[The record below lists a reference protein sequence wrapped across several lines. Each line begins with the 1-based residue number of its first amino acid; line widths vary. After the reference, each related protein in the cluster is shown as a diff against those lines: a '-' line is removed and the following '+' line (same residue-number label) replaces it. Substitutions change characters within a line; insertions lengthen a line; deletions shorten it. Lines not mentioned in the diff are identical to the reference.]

1 MQNGGIA
8 EDCSVLVVGDIYD
21 TYNPSAVAEELFYDV
36 IDRLNDIVGGKMI
49 LQSHGKEIFHC
60 PISRFFL
67 PQ

>member
-36 IDRLNDIVGGKMI
+36 IDRLNDIGKRAVVVI
-49 LQSHGKEIFHC
+49 IGNPTTIPST
-60 PISRFFL
+60 SVL
-67 PQ
+67 PVH